1 MKFILLMFT
10 GSHKKQETARKW
22 HLFQITVRSN
32 WRTTSKS
39 VWSMMMNTSS
49 VQSNF
54 NIFGIPE
61 EIHLVK
67 GNKTDMRYPYC
78 KASPISIN
86 PETCPT
92 LLKQNL
98 SKFFPVFS
106 SAPSVYGAWDLPM
119 SSPLWYKLSEEWTH
133 SRIWWEIGN
142 HAVWT
147 RVMIFTVKAL
157 VWLEVSRK
165 KKSVSCCTGF
175 LTSVAGC

>member
-10 GSHKKQETARKW
+10 RSHKKQETARKW

-39 VWSMMMNTSS
+39 VWSMMMNISS
-49 VQSNF
+49 ILSNF
-54 NIFGIPE
+54 NIFGSLE
-61 EIHLVK
+61 EIRLAK
-67 GNKTDMRYPYC
+67 GNKTDMRYTYC
-78 KASPISIN
+78 KAAPTSIN

-98 SKFFPVFS
+98 SKFFSVFS
-106 SAPSVYGAWDLPM
+106 SAPSVHRAWDLLS
-119 SSPLWYKLSEEWTH
+119 SSPLWYKLSEEWIH
-133 SRIWWEIGN
+133 SLIWWQIGN

-147 RVMIFTVKAL
+147 RVMIFTAKAF
-157 VWLEVSRK
+157 VWVAVSRK
-165 KKSVSCCTGF
+165 KKFVSCCTGS